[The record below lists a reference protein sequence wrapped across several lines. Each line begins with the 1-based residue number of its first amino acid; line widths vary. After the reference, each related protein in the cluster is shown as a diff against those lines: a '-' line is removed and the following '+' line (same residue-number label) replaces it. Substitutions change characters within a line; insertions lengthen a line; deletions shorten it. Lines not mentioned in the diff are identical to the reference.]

1 MSYRSYRYHCESKV
15 ADYCTLLR
23 RRRLQ
28 EAVVKIHCAVER
40 ILSNALVFAVGAD
53 VIAVDSFSGDA
64 VGGYSGGVSVLA
76 IAGARRHVRDDWRT
90 RPLALRDFLQ
100 WPEHV
105 RAKRRRG
112 RWRRRRTSGSANR
125 ANVLH
130 CDLGMVK
137 NFYQSLPYFLR
148 RMTGQNAA
156 VHIRLGSLRKSVV
169 GVATA

>member
-28 EAVVKIHCAVER
+28 EAIVKIHCAVER
-40 ILSNALVFAVGAD
+40 ILPDALVFAVGAD
-53 VIAVDSFSGDA
+53 VVAVDSFSGDA

-76 IAGARRHVRDDWRT
+76 IRRACGHVWDDGRARPHG
-90 RPLALRDFLQ
+90 LRDLLQ
-100 WPEHV
+100 RAEHV

-112 RWRRRRTSGSANR
+112 RWRRRTSSSANC

-130 CDLGMVK
+130 CDLGIVE
-137 NFYQSLPYFLR
+137 NFYQSLSYFFR

-169 GVATA
+169 GVPAA

>member
-28 EAVVKIHCAVER
+28 EPIVKIHCSVER
-40 ILSNALVFAVGAD
+40 ILPDALVFAVGAD
-53 VIAVDSFSGDA
+53 VVAVDSFSGDA

-76 IAGARRHVRDDWRT
+76 IAGARGHVWDDRRT
-90 RPLALRDFLQ
+90 RPHALRDLFQ
-100 WPEHV
+100 RTEHV

-112 RWRRRRTSGSANR
+112 RWRRCTRSSANV
-125 ANVLH
+125 AYVLH

-137 NFYQSLPYFLR
+137 NFYQSLPHFLR

-156 VHIRLGSLRKSVV
+156 VQICLGSLRKSVV
-169 GVATA
+169 SVAGA